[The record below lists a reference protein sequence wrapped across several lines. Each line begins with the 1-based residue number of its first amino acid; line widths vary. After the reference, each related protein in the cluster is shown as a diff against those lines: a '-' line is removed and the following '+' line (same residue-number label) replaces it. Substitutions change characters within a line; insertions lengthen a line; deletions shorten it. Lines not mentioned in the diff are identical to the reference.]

1 MKAAR
6 TWRGVRQAGR
16 WLFCNSLSRVA
27 AHLPLYDG
35 SGCGYAH
42 ALGKKTCL
50 KDLLAAKNF
59 CMKKFPLLLIYTVL
73 FAVVSPSQVFASDKS
88 IGLTTTELKSA
99 LKNKTKSEVKEFFG
113 RKPDRVLGE
122 NIWYYQAN
130 YLDPDSEAT
139 MTECSVSFF
148 SSDYAPAPNTVSNV
162 SFDN

>member
-1 MKAAR
+1 
-6 TWRGVRQAGR
+6 
-16 WLFCNSLSRVA
+16 
-27 AHLPLYDG
+27 
-35 SGCGYAH
+35 
-42 ALGKKTCL
+42 
-50 KDLLAAKNF
+50 
-59 CMKKFPLLLIYTVL
+59 MKKFPLLLIYTVL

-113 RKPDRVLGE
+113 RKPDSVLGE